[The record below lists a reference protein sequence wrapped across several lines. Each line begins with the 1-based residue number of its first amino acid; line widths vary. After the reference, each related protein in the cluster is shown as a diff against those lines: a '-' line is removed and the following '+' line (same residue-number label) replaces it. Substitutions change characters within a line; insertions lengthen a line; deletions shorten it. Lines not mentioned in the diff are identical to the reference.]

1 MDMSHSKKIVFKALL
16 PTLLIIAIGA
26 WATLYKINNDAR
38 IEAADS
44 MDAVISTTQ
53 QAVHSW
59 FSENRSEALLWA
71 NTKLLRKLSAELI
84 GTQQIKSALLSSPAQ
99 TKLRTWFSPISVS
112 KDYMGFF
119 IVGSGNINLASSR
132 DSNVA
137 ETNLLIQQPEFI
149 NKIWA
154 GNTAISQPQI
164 SDVPLRDQSG
174 NLVRAIPTMFVGAP
188 IKNSSGEIISLL
200 LFRIN
205 PSLDFTKIFLSG
217 QIGQSGEVYAINRS
231 GRLISESRFDKTL
244 REIGLIPTDKNSILN
259 IEIRDPLLDLTR
271 GKKAETPRN
280 LQPFTF
286 MAKSLMAEKS
296 GRNLKGYRDYRGVPV
311 MGVWRWDHELGF
323 GFAYELDIKEFNKSQ
338 FTVRAAFLFFVSLA
352 MLMLILLTALFEHS
366 RRKLSIE
373 MENAKVSSQCKSDF
387 LSNMSHEL
395 RTPMNAIL
403 GFAQLLELD
412 TDKLNENQQ
421 DHVKEILDAGS
432 HLLKL
437 INEVLDLSKI
447 ESGKL
452 DIHISSISLNEVME
466 QCISLIQP
474 LVEESHLELLTCI
487 NNKDHIVLADPVRL
501 KQVLLNLLSNAVK
514 YNSEHGHISL
524 NSETI
529 DENRIRISV
538 TDTGKGL
545 VKDDIAKLFSPFE
558 RLDPKCNIEGTGI
571 GLVISKRLIEFMD
584 GTIGVDSIPG
594 EGCTFWIELNLCSD
608 TEQTV

>member
-1 MDMSHSKKIVFKALL
+1 MSHSKKIVFKALL

-38 IEAADS
+38 MEAANS

-59 FSENRSEALLWA
+59 FNENRSDALLWA
-71 NTKLLRKLSAELI
+71 NTELLRKLSAELI
-84 GTQQIKSALLSSPAQ
+84 RTQQTKSALLSSPAQ
-99 TKLRTWFSPISVS
+99 TKLRTWFAPISVS

-119 IVGSGNINLASSR
+119 IVGPGNINLASSR
-132 DSNVA
+132 DSNIA
-137 ETNLLIQQPEFI
+137 EANLLIQQPEFI

-154 GNTAISQPQI
+154 GNTVISLPQI

-174 NLVRAIPTMFVGAP
+174 NLVRAMPTMFVGAP

-244 REIGLIPTDKNSILN
+244 HEIGLIPADKDSILN

-280 LQPFTF
+280 LQPFTY
-286 MAKSLMAEKS
+286 MAKSLMTGKS

-323 GFAYELDIKEFNKSQ
+323 GFAYELDIKEFNQSQ
-338 FTVRAAFLFFVSLA
+338 FTVKVAFLFFVSLA
-352 MLMLILLTALFEHS
+352 MIMLTLLTLLFENS
-366 RRKLSIE
+366 RRKLDKEIE
-373 MENAKVSSQCKSDF
+373 KVRISSQCKSDF
-387 LSNMSHEL
+387 LSRMSHEL

-403 GFAQLLELD
+403 GFGQLLEMNSNQ
-412 TDKLNENQQ
+412 LNESQK
-421 DHVKEILDAGS
+421 DHVKEILDAGN
-432 HLLKL
+432 HLLSL

-452 DIHISSISLNEVME
+452 EVHMTSISINEVLE
-466 QCISLIQP
+466 QCLSLIQP
-474 LVEESHLELLTCI
+474 LLKERHLELS
-487 NNKDHIVLADPVRL
+487 NNISTRDYTVLADPIRL

-524 NSETI
+524 NITKLSEH
-529 DENRIRISV
+529 RIRISV

-545 VKDDIAKLFSPFE
+545 TQDEMTKLFTPFE
-558 RLDPKCNIEGTGI
+558 RLDAKCNIEGAGI
-571 GLVISKRLIEFMD
+571 GLVISKHLVELMG
-584 GTIGVDSIPG
+584 GTVGADSTQG
-594 EGCTFWIELNLCSD
+594 EGSTFWFELDLYLDSD
-608 TEQTV
+608 ITK